1 MGVIWG
7 IPYLLIRVSV
17 RELTPG
23 TLVFLRTAP
32 AALALLPLAFRR
44 GLIRP
49 LLERWPW
56 VLLYTTVELAIPW
69 GLLSSAEQRISSSL
83 AALLIATVPLIGV
96 VLSWRSTRFDLRTVG
111 GLVVGL
117 GGVAL
122 LVGVDVRGASWAALG
137 EIALTAVGYACGPL
151 IVSRR
156 FSDLP
161 ALGLVASSLGL
172 AAVAYAPWALS
183 HLPSHVSLEVAGA
196 VATLAVVCTAV
207 AFLVFFSLIGDIG
220 PVRAT
225 MITYVNP
232 AVALLLGVALLGERF
247 TVGMGVG
254 LPLVLAGV
262 ALTGERTRLARAARA
277 RFQRRAGRPGHRR
290 PTRPRT
296 APWP

>member
-49 LLERWPW
+49 LVERWPW
-56 VLLYTTVELAIPW
+56 VALYTTVELAVPW
-69 GLLSSAEQRISSSL
+69 GLLSSAERRIPSSL
-83 AALLIATVPLIGV
+83 AALLIATVPLMGV
-96 VLSWRSTRFDLRTVG
+96 VVGRRSTRFDRRTVP

-117 GGVAL
+117 VGVAL
-122 LVGVDVRGASWAALG
+122 LVGVDVRGVSWAALG
-137 EIALTAVGYACGPL
+137 QIAVTAFGYACGPL

-161 ALGLVASSLGL
+161 ALGLVAVSLAL
-172 AAVAYAPWALS
+172 TAVAYAPWGLS
-183 HLPSHVSLEVAGA
+183 HLPPRVSFEVAGS

-207 AFLVFFSLIGDIG
+207 AFLLFFALIGAIG

-232 AVALLLGVALLGERF
+232 AVTLLLGIALLGERF

-262 ALTGERTRLARAARA
+262 ALTSERSRFPRAAPGRS
-277 RFQRRAGRPGHRR
+277 RRRAGRP
-290 PTRPRT
+290 
-296 APWP
+296 